1 MFFDTK
7 NVISDTT
14 FFEHAICA
22 FLTIFSKT
30 QHPQSIAVDFFNIGL
45 ILLYNGYLT
54 SSRSINLRIP
64 VCYVINALSSRLQ
77 LTDESEATA
86 SSNNLLRVKTRSR
99 YVSEHWK
106 FHKKEDS
113 C

>member
-1 MFFDTK
+1 MFSDTK

-45 ILLYNGYLT
+45 ILLFDVFPKHQPQN
-54 SSRSINLRIP
+54 
-64 VCYVINALSSRLQ
+64 SRLLCSKRAQ
-77 LTDESEATA
+77 F
-86 SSNNLLRVKTRSR
+86 SSST
-99 YVSEHWK
+99 HG
-106 FHKKEDS
+106 
-113 C
+113 